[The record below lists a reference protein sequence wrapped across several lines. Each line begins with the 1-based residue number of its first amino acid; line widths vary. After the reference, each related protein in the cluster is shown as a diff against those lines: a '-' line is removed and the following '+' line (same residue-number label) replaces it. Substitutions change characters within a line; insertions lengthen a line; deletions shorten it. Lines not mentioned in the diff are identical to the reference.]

1 MVFRGAINGT
11 PGQFGGGIAE
21 SGLVEFTRHYTQQT
35 GSPGH
40 HVDPHERGVGA
51 EMLRLAILR
60 MQDVGVN
67 VVAPVHDAVM
77 VEGPIGKR
85 DEALYPG
92 F

>member
-1 MVFRGAINGT
+1 
-11 PGQFGGGIAE
+11 
-21 SGLVEFTRHYTQQT
+21 
-35 GSPGH
+35 
-40 HVDPHERGVGA
+40 
-51 EMLRLAILR
+51 MLRLALLR

-85 DEALYPG
+85 NAALYSG